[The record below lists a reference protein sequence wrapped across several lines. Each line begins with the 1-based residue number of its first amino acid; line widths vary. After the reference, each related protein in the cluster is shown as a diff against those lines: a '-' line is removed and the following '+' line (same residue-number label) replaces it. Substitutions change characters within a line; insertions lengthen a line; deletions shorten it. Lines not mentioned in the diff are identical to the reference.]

1 MVLREKIE
9 VSTRTKK
16 FNFPKGLVHGFCPK
30 IELSLI
36 AFFSQKLCHKRSFSI
51 FLRKKNQLLSDQK
64 IEVLSR
70 AKNFLKGV
78 SPWILSKNQTL
89 SYLRFSQKSYQKR
102 SFLILWKEK
111 NDFK

>member
-36 AFFSQKLCHKRSFSI
+36 AFFSQKLS
-51 FLRKKNQLLSDQK
+51 QK
-64 IEVLSR
+64 IV
-70 AKNFLKGV
+70 FD
-78 SPWILSKNQTL
+78 I
-89 SYLRFSQKSYQKR
+89 F
-102 SFLILWKEK
+102 EK
-111 NDFK
+111 KKTITIRPEN